1 MGSAAQKKRPM
12 RSKKSG
18 VKKVELIKSNLT
30 ILKKLTALF
39 VIILLFPLLSFS
51 QVSSWRTNTSQST
64 QVAQSAPRVQQSAPQ
79 QQNNVSSWRTQTAP
93 IRPGDS
99 YDARPLVRRYRYTD
113 INPYGLQYGVWGWYQ
128 PYPYTWYDDYGWR
141 QRSVVRIYESGR
153 RDTVAS
159 TPISFSAGI
168 GHTNNKQTA
177 YWGLIGGKRGY
188 FIMDYVMTY
197 AIDQNSYY
205 PYGQINNVDFPL
217 SKNDWKKESTFY
229 VGGGKRIGKIGI
241 HGMIGFGNEVI
252 RWQGKDD
259 LGGISFPKS
268 NSSFTTFKVGLIRD
282 FKFVTLKLDTDPIRG
297 YSQISIGL
305 NNK

>member
-1 MGSAAQKKRPM
+1 M
-12 RSKKSG
+12 
-18 VKKVELIKSNLT
+18 
-30 ILKKLTALF
+30 KKLLVLLL
-39 VIILLFPLLSFS
+39 VIPMISFS
-51 QVSSWRTNTSQST
+51 QVSSWRQTGGSVSSQTT
-64 QVAQSAPRVQQSAPQ
+64 QTQTRVQPSIP
-79 QQNNVSSWRTQTAP
+79 QQNNVSNWRTQTEP
-93 IRPGDS
+93 IRPGQPIPQQ
-99 YDARPLVRRYRYTD
+99 PLTRRWRGTN

-128 PYPYTWYDDYGWR
+128 PFPYIWYDDFGWR
-141 QRSVVRIYESGR
+141 QRSVVRIYENGK
-153 RDTVAS
+153 RDTVTS
-159 TPISFSAGI
+159 TPVLFSAGI

-177 YWGLIGGKRGY
+177 FWGLIGGNNGY

-197 AIDQNSYY
+197 AIDRNQYY

-217 SKNDWKKESTFY
+217 SKTDWKKESTFY
-229 VGGGKRIGKIGI
+229 VGAGKRIGKIGI

-268 NSSFTTFKVGLIRD
+268 NANFTTFKIGLIRD

>member
-1 MGSAAQKKRPM
+1 M
-12 RSKKSG
+12 
-18 VKKVELIKSNLT
+18 KKVLLVTGLILILILFCT
-30 ILKKLTALF
+30 IMLY
-39 VIILLFPLLSFS
+39 S
-51 QVSSWRTNTSQST
+51 QVSSWRQTGGSVPASSQTSQST
-64 QVAQSAPRVQQSAPQ
+64 QTRVQPSVP
-79 QQNNVSSWRTQTAP
+79 QQNNVSSWRNNQP
-93 IRPGDS
+93 QQSQPDQRG
-99 YDARPLVRRYRYTD
+99 RVRVQNWNRNNQFGYYWG
-113 INPYGLQYGVWGWYQ
+113 NWGWYQ
-128 PYPYTWYDDYGWR
+128 PMPYIWYDDFGWR
-141 QRSVVRIYESGR
+141 QRSVIHIYESGK
-153 RDTVAS
+153 RDTIRKERVYNA
-159 TPISFSAGI
+159 FGF
-168 GHTNNKQTA
+168 GHTNNKQSA
-177 YWGLIGGKRGY
+177 FWGMVGGKKGY

-197 AIDQNSYY
+197 AIDQNQYY

-217 SKNDWKKESTFY
+217 SKEDWKKESTFY

-268 NSSFTTFKVGLIRD
+268 NSSFTTFKVGIIKD